1 MLTETT
7 PVTLTTWQDQF
18 SDWLIER
25 GRSENTIASYLADL
39 RVYCSWYEQ
48 ANGQLFTPDYLTS
61 TDARQFRTYTLQV
74 QKRSPATWNR
84 RRATLAVLCEWVE
97 ETYGITLFKF
107 KSIPRAKEQQ
117 RAPGWVPQKD
127 TRKLLRNQE
136 LGINKANTDLRKL
149 AAIRDQAMISLMLY
163 AGLRISEVVKLDLDD
178 VTISPRSGSVRV
190 RDSKGGKSGRLPL
203 SASCRAN
210 LQAWLDAR
218 PQTEGDQAVF
228 LKKHKGQWS
237 RISVRGVQKRLEKQK
252 NALNIEDLHAHGLR
266 HRCIKNLFD
275 AGMIAEAKEIARHS
289 KLETTLRYAT
299 PSFEDLAVAVE
310 AGELGKIYQTREV

>member
-1 MLTETT
+1 MLTKTT
-7 PVTLTTWQDQF
+7 PITLTTWQDQF
-18 SDWLIER
+18 SNWLVER
-25 GRSENTIASYLADL
+25 GRSQNTIDSYLADL
-39 RVYCSWYEQ
+39 RVYCSWYEL
-48 ANGQLFTPDYLTS
+48 ANNGQTFTPDFLTS
-61 TDARQFRTYTLQV
+61 TDARQFRAYTLTV
-74 QKRSPATWNR
+74 KKRSAATWNR

-117 RAPGWVPQKD
+117 RAPGWVKQPD
-127 TRKLLRNQE
+127 TRKLLRSQE

-149 AAIRDQAMISLMLY
+149 QAIRDQAMIGLMLY

-178 VTISPRSGSVRV
+178 ITISPRSGSVLV
-190 RDSKGGKSGRLPL
+190 RDSKGGKTGLLPL
-203 SASCRAN
+203 SASGRAM
-210 LQAWLDAR
+210 LQAWLDVR
-218 PQTEGDQAVF
+218 PQTSEDNKAVF
-228 LKKHKGQWS
+228 LNNRGA
-237 RISVRGVQKRLEKQK
+237 RISVRGVQKRIEGMKKSLQ
-252 NALNIEDLHAHGLR
+252 IEDLHAHALR

-299 PSFEDLAVAVE
+299 PSFEDLAQAVE